1 MSNHSNSKEPACNA
15 DLGLIPGFGRSPGE
29 RNDNPLQYACLE
41 NFMDR
46 AAWGVHR
53 VAESDVTEQLTL
65 SLFTVAY
72 VQAHVKRLRK
82 TH

>member
-1 MSNHSNSKEPACNA
+1 MGFPDSSDGKESCNEGE
-15 DLGLIPGFGRSPGE
+15 LGLIPGLARSPGE

-65 SLFTVAY
+65 
-72 VQAHVKRLRK
+72 
-82 TH
+82 